1 MWRKDMMKLLNEFIY
16 DFKFIKSHTLQPTW
30 YKVFKIVL
38 VFAVILGYYLIFGSI
53 KTIIFA
59 LAFFILSLSVHMTY
73 RVKTEKF
80 TKTWLDFVVLEE
92 GDHRSAESIG
102 KFYYL
107 AIILNVIISF
117 VLSQV
122 FG

>member
-1 MWRKDMMKLLNEFIY
+1 MKLLSEFIY

-30 YKVFKIVL
+30 YKIFKIIFVL
-38 VFAVILGYYLIFGSI
+38 AVILGYYLIFGST

-59 LAFFILSLSVHMTY
+59 LAFFSLSFMVHMIY

-92 GDHRSAESIG
+92 GDRTRAESIG
-102 KFYYL
+102 KFYYT
-107 AIILNVIISF
+107 AIFLNAIISF

-122 FG
+122 IG